1 MLKIKDTFMLR
12 EVDGNSVVVSI
23 DNSFNGL
30 ITLNETGTFLWN
42 LMANGTDEDSMVEA
56 MLKEYEVVEDVAR
69 ADVREFIET
78 ARKSGVLDE

>member
-42 LMANGTDEDSMVEA
+42 LLANGTDEDAMVAA

-69 ADVREFIET
+69 ADVREFIEV

>member
-42 LMANGTDEDSMVEA
+42 LLANGTDEDAMVAA
-56 MLKEYEVVEDVAR
+56 MLK
-69 ADVREFIET
+69 
-78 ARKSGVLDE
+78 

>member
-1 MLKIKDTFMLR
+1 MLKIKDNFMLR

-23 DNSFNGL
+23 DGSYNGL

-42 LMANGTDEDSMVEA
+42 LLVEGTDENSMVNA

>member
-23 DNSFNGL
+23 DSSFNGL

-42 LMANGTDEDSMVEA
+42 LLAEGTDEDSMVAA
-56 MLKEYEVVEDVAR
+56 MLKEYEVVEDVAK

>member
-42 LMANGTDEDSMVEA
+42 LLAEGSDEDSMVKA

-69 ADVREFIET
+69 ADVREFIEH
-78 ARKSGVLDE
+78 AKKSGVLDE